1 MSNPI
6 VGSTVI
12 SRITVTDPETGQLT
26 DADSVDL
33 IVKDPS
39 GVETAETPTHPDTG
53 VYEFPIDLDEAGWYI
68 AAWTVTVGELVAIKE
83 CQVCAAEGSLSTSP
97 LSP

>member
-12 SRITVTDPETGQLT
+12 SRITVTDPETGALT

-33 IVKDPS
+33 IVKNPS
-39 GVETAETPTHPDTG
+39 GTETAETPTHPSTG
-53 VYEFPIDLDEAGWYI
+53 IYEFPIDLDEPGWFI
-68 AAWTVTVGELVAIKE
+68 ATWTVTVGDLITVKE
-83 CQVCAAEGSLSTSP
+83 CQVCAAEGSLSPSP
-97 LSP
+97 PSP